1 MTKKQCSP
9 ADIEIIR
16 NLFLSAA
23 EQMRRTLVRTAV
35 NAVIY
40 EVLDFGISIADRSKR
55 MISEAAGI
63 TSFIGANDY
72 AIGKV
77 LEYMGSKQFNEGD
90 IVMMNYPYWN
100 SAHAADALLMAPVFI
115 PGIEGPEMYL
125 CVRAHWMDLGAKDGG
140 YVIDSTDM
148 HQEGLIL
155 PPVKLVK
162 KGVVDEEIMSIIRFN
177 SRLPD
182 LIIGDFNAMVS
193 SIRTGERCVKE
204 AYEKFGAD
212 LIHEALDTL
221 VRHSENESREAVRK
235 LPNGTWEAHDWLDDD
250 GITDDMIRMAVK
262 VTIDGDR
269 FIADYSGSDPMVTGP
284 NNMPIGATITMA
296 KTYFK
301 YLTTPHLPS
310 NHGHYAP
317 LEVIAPEGNLFHAVY
332 PAATYVLWTK
342 MVAFELI
349 AHALSQAVESI
360 PASSGAD
367 LPGFMSMGVQYQTGK
382 QFIVSNNEGIG
393 GGGTYRHDGA
403 NALQHP
409 STSSIRNTSIEVLEH
424 TCNVFHERLEL
435 ITDSAGPGLHR
446 GGLGVRRNVSFAADS
461 EIISMKKKTKTS
473 AWGLNGGGEP
483 SRNGMIIWP
492 GTEKERLVGLKRAF
506 MKKGESF
513 SNFTAGGGGWGH
525 PYERDIDKILA
536 DLKNEYI
543 SKNSARDDYGVIVE
557 DDGSWSETVERL
569 SRHARN

>member
-1 MTKKQCSP
+1 MSQKQCSP

-77 LEYMGSKQFNEGD
+77 LEYMGSKQFDEGD

-182 LIIGDFNAMVS
+182 LIIGDFLS
-193 SIRTGERCVKE
+193 
-204 AYEKFGAD
+204 
-212 LIHEALDTL
+212 LIH
-221 VRHSENESREAVRK
+221 
-235 LPNGTWEAHDWLDDD
+235 
-250 GITDDMIRMAVK
+250 I
-262 VTIDGDR
+262 
-269 FIADYSGSDPMVTGP
+269 
-284 NNMPIGATITMA
+284 
-296 KTYFK
+296 
-301 YLTTPHLPS
+301 
-310 NHGHYAP
+310 
-317 LEVIAPEGNLFHAVY
+317 
-332 PAATYVLWTK
+332 
-342 MVAFELI
+342 
-349 AHALSQAVESI
+349 
-360 PASSGAD
+360 
-367 LPGFMSMGVQYQTGK
+367 
-382 QFIVSNNEGIG
+382 
-393 GGGTYRHDGA
+393 
-403 NALQHP
+403 
-409 STSSIRNTSIEVLEH
+409 
-424 TCNVFHERLEL
+424 
-435 ITDSAGPGLHR
+435 
-446 GGLGVRRNVSFAADS
+446 
-461 EIISMKKKTKTS
+461 
-473 AWGLNGGGEP
+473 
-483 SRNGMIIWP
+483 
-492 GTEKERLVGLKRAF
+492 
-506 MKKGESF
+506 
-513 SNFTAGGGGWGH
+513 
-525 PYERDIDKILA
+525 
-536 DLKNEYI
+536 
-543 SKNSARDDYGVIVE
+543 
-557 DDGSWSETVERL
+557 
-569 SRHARN
+569 